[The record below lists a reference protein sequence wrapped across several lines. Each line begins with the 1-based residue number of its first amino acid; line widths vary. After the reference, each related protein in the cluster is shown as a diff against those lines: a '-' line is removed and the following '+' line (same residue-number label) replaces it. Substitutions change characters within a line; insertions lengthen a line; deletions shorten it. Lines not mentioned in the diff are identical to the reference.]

1 MKLDRHYQVLEI
13 EAGASQADIK
23 QAYRNLAKVWH
34 PDRFAGDPILQ
45 KQAQEKLIQIN
56 DAYEVL
62 KSDLSPVTQTNIETD
77 RDKSTETLLQSA
89 RLEHLLTI
97 GSWKDA
103 DLETKRLLLE
113 IAGRERA
120 GWLLVEDVKSISPQA
135 LAAIDRLWVKYSNG
149 RFGFSVQRDIWHQ
162 LGCKSADN
170 MQIQTISENKF
181 GECVRWRVGSR
192 WLSQWDDF
200 NDDLQAPPGSLPR
213 AYIFALNGWWSFSN
227 GWTGYFLLNF
237 DRIILKL

>member
-34 PDRFAGDPILQ
+34 PDRFVGDPILQ

-56 DAYEVL
+56 AAYEVL
-62 KSDLSPVTQTNIETD
+62 KSELPQTNIKTTE
-77 RDKSTETLLQSA
+77 DKSVETSIQCE
-89 RLEHLLTI
+89 RLEYLLKL
-97 GSWKDA
+97 GNLKDA

-113 IAGRERA
+113 IAGRERE
-120 GWLLVEDVKSISPQA
+120 GWLLADDAKSISPQA
-135 LAAIDRLWVKYSNG
+135 LAAIDRLWIRYSNG

-162 LGCKSADN
+162 LGCKSEDN

-181 GECVRWRVGSR
+181 GEFVQWRVGGR

-200 NDDLQAPPGSLPR
+200 NCDLQAPSGSLPR

-237 DRIILKL
+237 DRIILKI

>member
-1 MKLDRHYQVLEI
+1 MKLERHYQVLEI
-13 EAGASQADIK
+13 AAGASQADIK

-56 DAYEVL
+56 AAYEVL
-62 KSDLSPVTQTNIETD
+62 KSDLPQTNIEID
-77 RDKSTETLLQSA
+77 RDKSTETLLQYD
-89 RLEHLLTI
+89 RLEQLLKL
-97 GSWKDA
+97 GNLKDA

-113 IAGRERA
+113 IVGRERE
-120 GWLLVEDVKSISPQA
+120 GWLLAEDAKSISPQA

-181 GECVRWRVGSR
+181 GEFVRWRVGSR

-200 NDDLQAPPGSLPR
+200 NYDLQAPPGSLPR
-213 AYIFALNGWWSFSN
+213 AYIFVLNGWWSFSN

-237 DRIILKL
+237 DRIVLKL